1 MADIFTD
8 AVNFVGSTL
17 KQVITADTLKD
28 YTHASKLFV
37 GDQYRL
43 VPKTGFLFHVF
54 IDVNQG
60 VYSGD
65 PANPNS
71 TREIGLLA
79 KTADLPRFSAETKTY
94 NAYNRANII
103 QSKIKYDP
111 INIAFH
117 DDSSNVV
124 RNFWVNYYKH
134 YYRDGDYSLT
144 QYALP
149 HKYSGTRITEFGYSP
164 RSASPYLRSIRIY
177 SLHQK
182 RFSEYILINP
192 IIKSFRHGSHNNQND
207 SDLMQHEMTI
217 EYESVLY
224 NAGRTS
230 IGTPAGFA
238 ELHYDTSPSPLT
250 SAGGGPKTIFGPGGL
265 FDTGKDVLDDWQNEN
280 YGLSIFKA
288 ARGIQNARSMNLKNA
303 AISEISGAFNSA
315 LRQTVSSGSVMVPNL
330 FGTPGATTSPYNG
343 INLNTSLIAL
353 AGATL
358 LAETR
363 TPSPINGNRIK
374 DVTQATTMGAGV
386 PISNYTRTFPLAPGA
401 TTTTNTSGDL
411 VLVNDQNATAAST
424 NQNQVNVSQQKQ
436 TINNKLAHVAAEITR
451 VSDEMNNADIQ
462 VKNATAN
469 YNALNS
475 KYVAAQALPNTN
487 PDRDTLVAQIKQS
500 MDQQTKIR
508 TGAYSLYTTKLDELN
523 TLNQENR
530 ALKTE
535 RDTLQ

>member
-1 MADIFTD
+1 MANIFSD

-17 KQVITADTLKD
+17 KQVITPDTLKD

-54 IDVNQG
+54 IDVNSG
-60 VYSGD
+60 VYASD

-71 TREIGLLA
+71 TREIGLMA

-124 RNFWVNYYKH
+124 RTFWINYYKH
-134 YYRDGDYSLT
+134 YYRDSDYSMT

-149 HKYSGTRITEFGYSP
+149 HKYNGSRITEFGYSP
-164 RSASPYLRSIRIY
+164 RNATPYLRSIRIY

-182 RFSEYILINP
+182 RFSEYTLINP

-224 NAGRTS
+224 NSGRTS
-230 IGTPAGFA
+230 KGTPAGFA
-238 ELHYDTSPSPLT
+238 ELHYDTAPSPLT
-250 SAGGGPKTIFGPGGL
+250 SAGGGPKSIFGPGGL

-288 ARGIQNARSMNLKNA
+288 ARGIQNARSMNLKNS
-303 AISEISGAFNSA
+303 AIAEVTGAFNSA
-315 LRQTVSSGSVMVPNL
+315 LRQTVSNGSVLVPNL
-330 FGTPGATTSPYNG
+330 LGTPGAATSPYNG

-363 TPSPINGNRIK
+363 TPTPINGARIK
-374 DVTQATTMGAGV
+374 EVNQATTMGAGKPV
-386 PISNYTRTFPLAPGA
+386 SNYNRTFPQTATA
-401 TTTTNTSGDL
+401 TTTTANSGDL
-411 VLVNDQNATAAST
+411 TLVNDQNSFEVNT
-424 NQNQVNVSQQKQ
+424 NQNKVNVSQQKQ
-436 TINNKLAHVAAEITR
+436 DINNKLAHVAAEISR
-451 VSDEMNNADIQ
+451 VSDDMNNADTQ
-462 VKNATAN
+462 VKTATAN
-469 YNALNS
+469 FNALNS
-475 KYVAAQALPNTN
+475 KLVAAQALPNTN
-487 PDRDTLVAQIKQS
+487 PGKEKLIKQLQQS
-500 MDQQTKIR
+500 MTQQTDIR
-508 TGAYSLYTTKLDELN
+508 TKAYDQYTAKLNELT

-530 ALKTE
+530 ALKSE

>member
-1 MADIFTD
+1 MANIFSD

-17 KQVITADTLKD
+17 KQVITPDTLKD
-28 YTHASKLFV
+28 YTHASLLFV

-54 IDVNQG
+54 IDVNSN
-60 VYSGD
+60 VYSSD

-71 TREIGLLA
+71 TREIGLMA

-124 RNFWVNYYKH
+124 RTFWINYYKH
-134 YYRDGDYSLT
+134 YYRDSDYSMT

-149 HKYSGTRITEFGYSP
+149 HKYNGNRITEFGYSP
-164 RSASPYLRSIRIY
+164 RNASPYLRSIRIY

-182 RFSEYILINP
+182 RFSEYTLINP

-224 NAGRTS
+224 NSGRTK
-230 IGTPAGFA
+230 IGTPTGFA
-238 ELHYDTSPSPLT
+238 ELHYDTAPSPLT
-250 SAGGGPKTIFGPGGL
+250 SAGGGPKSIFGPGGL

-315 LRQTVSSGSVMVPNL
+315 LRQTVSTGSVLVPNL
-330 FGTPGATTSPYNG
+330 LGTPGATTSPYNG

-363 TPSPINGNRIK
+363 TPSPINGARIK
-374 DVTQATTMGAGV
+374 EVNQATTMGAGKPV
-386 PISNYTRTFPLAPGA
+386 SNYDRTFPQTPTAS
-401 TTTTNTSGDL
+401 TKTNTTGDL
-411 VLVNDQNATAAST
+411 ALVNDQNASAAST
-424 NQNQVNVSQQKQ
+424 NQNEVNVSQQKQ
-436 TINNKLAHVAAEITR
+436 DIDNKLAHVASEINR
-451 VSDEMNNADIQ
+451 VSDDMNTADTQ
-462 VKNATAN
+462 VKTATSN

-487 PDRDTLVAQIKQS
+487 PGKETLMAQLQQS
-500 MDQQTKIR
+500 MSQQTNIR
-508 TGAYSLYTTKLDELN
+508 TKAYDQYSDKLNEL
-523 TLNQENR
+523 TALNQENR
-530 ALKTE
+530 ALKSE

>member
-1 MADIFTD
+1 MSNIFSD
-8 AVNFVGSTL
+8 AVNFVGATL

-28 YTHASKLFV
+28 YKHASQLFV

-54 IDVNQG
+54 IDVNSN
-60 VYSGD
+60 VYSSD

-71 TREIGLLA
+71 TREIGLMA

-94 NAYNRANII
+94 NAYNRSNII

-124 RNFWVNYYKH
+124 RTFWINYYKH
-134 YYRDGDYSLT
+134 YYRDSDYSLT
-144 QYALP
+144 QYSLP
-149 HKYSGTRITEFGYSP
+149 HKYNGSRITEFGYSP
-164 RSASPYLRSIRIY
+164 RNPTPYLRSIRIY

-182 RFSEYILINP
+182 RFSEYTLINP
-192 IIKSFRHGSHNNQND
+192 IIKSFRHGSHNSQND

-224 NAGRTS
+224 NSGRTS

-250 SAGGGPKTIFGPGGL
+250 PAGGGPKTIFGPGGL
-265 FDTGKDVLDDWQNEN
+265 FDTGKEVLDDWQNEN

-303 AISEISGAFNSA
+303 AISEVSGAFNSA

-363 TPSPINGNRIK
+363 TPTPINGARIK
-374 DVTQATTMGAGV
+374 EVNQATTVGAGKPV
-386 PISNYTRTFPLAPGA
+386 SNYNRTFPQTTTA
-401 TTTTNTSGDL
+401 TTTASQSGDL
-411 VLVNDQNATAAST
+411 ALVNDQNSFEVNT
-424 NQNQVNVSQQKQ
+424 NQNQVNVSQKKQ
-436 TINNKLAHVAAEITR
+436 DINNKLAHVASEINR
-451 VSDEMNNADIQ
+451 VSDAMNNADTQ
-462 VKNATAN
+462 VKSATAN

-475 KYVAAQALPNTN
+475 KLVAAQALPNTN
-487 PDRDTLVAQIKQS
+487 PGKETLIAQLQQS
-500 MDQQTKIR
+500 MDQQTNIR
-508 TGAYSLYTTKLDELN
+508 TKAYDQYTAKLDEL
-523 TLNQENR
+523 TALNQENR
-530 ALKTE
+530 ALKSE

>member
-1 MADIFTD
+1 
-8 AVNFVGSTL
+8 VNS
-17 KQVITADTLKD
+17 
-28 YTHASKLFV
+28 
-37 GDQYRL
+37 
-43 VPKTGFLFHVF
+43 
-54 IDVNQG
+54 G
-60 VYSGD
+60 VYASD

-71 TREIGLLA
+71 TREIGLMA
-79 KTADLPRFSAETKTY
+79 KTADLPKFSAETKTY

-124 RNFWVNYYKH
+124 RTFWINYYKH
-134 YYRDGDYSLT
+134 YYRDSDYGMT

-149 HKYSGTRITEFGYSP
+149 HKYNGNRITEFGYSP
-164 RSASPYLRSIRIY
+164 RSATPYLRSIRIY

-182 RFSEYILINP
+182 RFSEYTLINP

-207 SDLMQHEMTI
+207 SDLMQHEMTV

-224 NAGRTS
+224 NSGRTS
-230 IGTPAGFA
+230 KGTPAGFA
-238 ELHYDTSPSPLT
+238 ELHYDTAPSPLT
-250 SAGGGPKTIFGPGGL
+250 SAGGGPKSIFGPGGL
-265 FDTGKDVLDDWQNEN
+265 FDTGKDVIDDWQNEN

-330 FGTPGATTSPYNG
+330 LGTPGVATSPYNG

-363 TPSPINGNRIK
+363 TPSPINGARIK
-374 DVTQATTMGAGV
+374 EVNQATTMGAGKPV
-386 PISNYTRTFPLAPGA
+386 GNYNRTFPQTPTA
-401 TTTTNTSGDL
+401 TTTTTSGAL
-411 VLVNDQNATAAST
+411 ALVNDQNSFEVNT

-436 TINNKLAHVAAEITR
+436 DINNKLAHVAAEISR
-451 VSDEMNNADIQ
+451 VSNDMNTADTQ
-462 VKNATAN
+462 VKTATSN
-469 YNALNS
+469 FNALNS
-475 KYVAAQALPNTN
+475 KLVAAQALPNTN
-487 PDRDTLVAQIKQS
+487 PGKETLIAQLQQS
-500 MDQQTKIR
+500 MGQQTNIK
-508 TGAYSLYTTKLDELN
+508 TKAYDQYTDKLNEL
-523 TLNQENR
+523 TALNQENR
-530 ALKTE
+530 ALKSE

>member
-1 MADIFTD
+1 
-8 AVNFVGSTL
+8 
-17 KQVITADTLKD
+17 
-28 YTHASKLFV
+28 
-37 GDQYRL
+37 
-43 VPKTGFLFHVF
+43 VF

-60 VYSGD
+60 VYSSD

-71 TREIGLLA
+71 TREIGLMT
-79 KTADLPRFSAETKTY
+79 KTADLPKFTAETKTY

-124 RNFWVNYYKH
+124 RNFWLNYYKH

-144 QYALP
+144 QYSLP
-149 HKYSGTRITEFGYSP
+149 HKYNGTRITEFGYSP
-164 RSASPYLRSIRIY
+164 RNATPYLRSIRIY

-192 IIKSFRHGSHNNQND
+192 VIKSFRHGSHNSQND

-230 IGTPAGFA
+230 KGTPAGFA
-238 ELHYDTSPSPLT
+238 ELHYDTAPSPLT
-250 SAGGGPKTIFGPGGL
+250 PAGGGPKSIFGPGGL
-265 FDTGKDVLDDWQNEN
+265 FDTGKEVLDDWQNEN

-303 AISEISGAFNSA
+303 AISEITGSFNSA

-358 LAETR
+358 LAESR

-374 DVTQATTMGAGV
+374 DITQATTMGAGA
-386 PISNYTRTFPLAPGA
+386 PISNYTRTFPPAPGA
-401 TTTTNTSGDL
+401 TTTTNSSGDL
-411 VLVNDQNATAAST
+411 VLVNDQNDTAAST

-436 TINNKLAHVAAEITR
+436 TINNKIAHVTAEINR
-451 VSDEMNNADIQ
+451 VSDEMNDADTQ

-508 TGAYSLYTTKLDELN
+508 TGAYSLYTTKLGELN

>member
-1 MADIFTD
+1 MANIFSD
-8 AVNFVGSTL
+8 AVNFVGATL
-17 KQVITADTLKD
+17 KQVITPDTVKD
-28 YTHASKLFV
+28 YKHASLLFV

-54 IDVNQG
+54 IDVNAN
-60 VYSGD
+60 VYSSD

-71 TREIGLLA
+71 TREIGLMA

-124 RNFWVNYYKH
+124 RTFWINYYKH
-134 YYRDGDYSLT
+134 YYRDSDYSLT
-144 QYALP
+144 QYSLP
-149 HKYSGTRITEFGYSP
+149 HKYNGSRITEFGYSP
-164 RSASPYLRSIRIY
+164 RNPTPYLRSIRIY

-182 RFSEYILINP
+182 RFSEYTLINP
-192 IIKSFRHGSHNNQND
+192 IIKSFRHGSHNSQND

-224 NAGRTS
+224 NSGRTS

-238 ELHYDTSPSPLT
+238 ELHYDTAPSPLT
-250 SAGGGPKTIFGPGGL
+250 PAGGGPKTIFGPGGL

-288 ARGIQNARSMNLKNA
+288 ARGIQNARSMNLKSA
-303 AISEISGAFNSA
+303 AISEVTGAFNSA
-315 LRQTVSSGSVMVPNL
+315 LRQTVSSGSVIVPNL
-330 FGTPGATTSPYNG
+330 LGTPGVTTSPYNG

-363 TPSPINGNRIK
+363 TPTPINGAPIK
-374 DVTQATTMGAGV
+374 EINQATTMGAGKPV
-386 PISNYTRTFPLAPGA
+386 SNYNRTFPQTATA
-401 TTTTNTSGDL
+401 TTATTNSGDL
-411 VLVNDQNATAAST
+411 VLVNDQNSFEVNT
-424 NQNQVNVSQQKQ
+424 NQSEVNVSQQKQ
-436 TINNKLAHVAAEITR
+436 DINNKLSHVASEISR
-451 VSDEMNNADIQ
+451 VSDAMNNADTQ
-462 VKNATAN
+462 VKSATAN

-475 KYVAAQALPNTN
+475 KLVAAQALPNTN
-487 PDRDTLVAQIKQS
+487 PGKDTLITQLQQS
-500 MDQQTKIR
+500 MSQQTDIR
-508 TGAYSLYTTKLDELN
+508 NKAYEQYTSKLDEL
-523 TLNQENR
+523 TALNQENR
-530 ALKTE
+530 ALRAE

>member
-1 MADIFTD
+1 MANIFSD
-8 AVNFVGSTL
+8 AVNFIGSTL
-17 KQVITADTLKD
+17 KQVITPDTLRD

-54 IDVNQG
+54 IDVNSN
-60 VYSGD
+60 VYSSD

-71 TREIGLLA
+71 TREIGLMT
-79 KTADLPRFSAETKTY
+79 KTADLPRFTAETKTY
-94 NAYNRANII
+94 NAYNRANIV

-124 RNFWVNYYKH
+124 RTFWINYYKH
-134 YYRDGDYSLT
+134 YYRDSDYGIT
-144 QYALP
+144 QYSLP
-149 HKYSGTRITEFGYSP
+149 HKYNGSRITEFGYTP
-164 RSASPYLRSIRIY
+164 RSATPYLRSIRIY

-230 IGTPAGFA
+230 KGTPAGFA
-238 ELHYDTSPSPLT
+238 ELHYDTMPSPLT
-250 SAGGGPKTIFGPGGL
+250 SAGGGPKSIFGPGGL
-265 FDTGKDVLDDWQNEN
+265 FDTGKDVIDDWQNEN

-288 ARGIQNARSMNLKNA
+288 ARGIQNARSMNLKSA
-303 AISEISGAFNSA
+303 AISEISGSFNSA
-315 LRQTVSSGSVMVPNL
+315 LRQTVSNGSVLVPNL
-330 FGTPGATTSPYNG
+330 LGTPGAATSPYNG

-358 LAETR
+358 LAESR
-363 TPSPINGNRIK
+363 TPSPINGARIK
-374 DVTQATTMGAGV
+374 EVNQATTTGAGKPV
-386 PISNYTRTFPLAPGA
+386 SNYNRTFPQTPTA
-401 TTTTNTSGDL
+401 TTTDTNSNDL
-411 VLVNDQNATAAST
+411 ALVNDQNAAAAST

-436 TINNKLAHVAAEITR
+436 DINNKLAHVAAEINR
-451 VSDEMNNADIQ
+451 VSDAMNNADTQ
-462 VKNATAN
+462 VKTATAN
-469 YNALNS
+469 FNALNS
-475 KYVAAQALPNTN
+475 KLVAAQGLPNTN
-487 PDRDTLVAQIKQS
+487 PGKETLIKQLQQS
-500 MDQQTKIR
+500 MTQQTDIR
-508 TGAYSLYTTKLDELN
+508 TKAYDQYTDKLNEL
-523 TLNQENR
+523 TALNQENR
-530 ALKTE
+530 ALKSE
-535 RDTLQ
+535 RDTIQ